1 MAGAQAVV
9 VPGPESAMSSSS
21 MRQSTPV
28 RATPSLGALALL
40 AASGLLLQPWL
51 PQGLGLALTL
61 SALLLMPLLHARLRQ
76 LLLLAGGAAL
86 LWSLRALARRRARRD
101 TSR

>member
-1 MAGAQAVV
+1 
-9 VPGPESAMSSSS
+9 MSSSS

-28 RATPSLGALALL
+28 RVTPSLGVLALL

-51 PQGLGLALTL
+51 PRGLGPALTL
-61 SALLLMPLLHARLRQ
+61 SALLLMLLLHARLRQ
-76 LLLLAGGAAL
+76 LLLLAGAAAL
-86 LWSLRALARRRARRD
+86 LWLLRALARRRARRD

>member
-28 RATPSLGALALL
+28 RATPSLGVLALL
-40 AASGLLLQPWL
+40 AASGVLLQPWL
-51 PQGLGLALTL
+51 PRGLGLALTL

-76 LLLLAGGAAL
+76 LLLLAGAAAL

>member
-28 RATPSLGALALL
+28 RATPSLGVLALL
-40 AASGLLLQPWL
+40 AASGVLLQPWL
-51 PQGLGLALTL
+51 PRGLGLALTL
-61 SALLLMPLLHARLRQ
+61 SALLPLLHARLRQ
-76 LLLLAGGAAL
+76 LLLLAGAAAL